1 MMQLNNYQPPPVQ
14 NMMVGASPMN
24 TETKKKEKSGGGF
37 WSKVFGAKEKEK
49 DKENYTTNKTKQ
61 YMKVYENTIFL

>member
-37 WSKVFGAKEKEK
+37 WSKVFGGKEKEKEK
-49 DKENYTTNKTKQ
+49 DKIKDKIKAEK
-61 YMKVYENTIFL
+61 

>member
-1 MMQLNNYQPPPVQ
+1 
-14 NMMVGASPMN
+14 MVGASPMN

-49 DKENYTTNKTKQ
+49 EKDKIKDKIKTEKSAKDYVQ
-61 YMKVYENTIFL
+61 